1 MARAFT
7 LQKTLP
13 SLTNMSGESE
23 VELDAMSIETK
34 AATYAGDKC
43 CFVALPWAKVFFK
56 RTLRS
61 LRMLLPVTT
70 GNFCRTIEVLTFL
83 SVVGRPSIGGLC
95 HPEYVIYR
103 GEQSYPE
110 YLITYLIQPQE
121 T

>member
-1 MARAFT
+1 
-7 LQKTLP
+7 
-13 SLTNMSGESE
+13 MSGESE
-23 VELDAMSIETK
+23 VELDVTNTETK
-34 AATYAGDKC
+34 AATYAGGKC

-56 RTLRS
+56 QMLKS
-61 LRMLLPVTT
+61 WRMLLPVTT
-70 GNFCRTIEVLTFL
+70 GKFCQTIGILTFL
-83 SVVGRPSIGGLC
+83 SVVGKPSIGGLC